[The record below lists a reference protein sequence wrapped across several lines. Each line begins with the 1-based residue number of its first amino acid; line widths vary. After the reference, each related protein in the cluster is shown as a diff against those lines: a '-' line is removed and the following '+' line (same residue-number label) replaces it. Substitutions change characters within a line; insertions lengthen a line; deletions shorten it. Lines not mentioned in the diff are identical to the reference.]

1 MEERKSFD
9 LSSKTASCFSKLRRG
24 ADLAPATLE
33 LKQTFALR
41 RILLKHGERTEEECS
56 AVRRFLAER
65 TTIWREPFWALL
77 SKREQLKIASC
88 VKLRMVPSDGEPHDF
103 VAADS
108 TSGCMIFSALKG
120 FAQVVQ
126 CFDSSG
132 TRLEFQELETFG
144 FLPVPEVLLEEA
156 IRGVERVK
164 SNPRSKVYRGER
176 EYGER
181 CQATTEAGKIRVKI
195 APDGQYL
202 SINGAEVVPMLK
214 KLAEKRGRS
223 RLMKSMGLELPG
235 MGGEGG
241 FGGEVGGGG
250 GGGGGRKRE
259 VLMREARYGVGS
271 ILVHEGASPTMVF
284 VIVEGEC
291 RIVKS
296 GKPCS
301 QSHSSGAKVS
311 SGRSARYN
319 LGSAQGS
326 KIDVVLTSGFHTQVD
341 VCQLGSLGPK
351 ALIGDIPA
359 LLGGVQPASVVAKT
373 PLRVLQCR
381 ADRFAAHLEHN
392 ARARK
397 VYVEAA
403 KARRSRMT
411 ERGGEVEQLVS
422 LAGTPLLVDMS
433 AGSASTSTGPAK
445 HPGGNSVQ
453 TGDEAAHGS
462 SNTSDQTGRGGKTE
476 RSTAGGKAAAA
487 TAANPT
493 STDRGRGRVSSR
505 TDPSGTAKASSG
517 KGVGPAVEPVPTH
530 SVGSGHKESMRRSQ
544 STPAATPVEEETHNT
559 GTPADAAATA
569 RPAMR
574 RTSSSESSPP
584 TRGLNAERIV
594 ATASTP
600 QLPCFSL
607 GASPQLAFRGARPSP
622 TVGPQHT
629 PARKAIASSERKV
642 ASPVTDAIGA
652 SVSASGYRGRRLGV
666 GVEAGL
672 AGTAAMA
679 TPALATA
686 RYQASA
692 LLASHL
698 TPFPTITKNRSLH
711 AVAQPI
717 VKHSEGFAD
726 ACRGERSRS
735 GTEAWRVAREARYED
750 LVAPA
755 DRLSIMRQID
765 AGFDALQHASKPA
778 PAPHPPSSHS
788 LSPPARRPR
797 PLGGGRRRN
806 PPISGNI
813 HYGSRRGLLWCDVWS
828 ALGRAPGRCRQ
839 VGRFV

>member
-1 MEERKSFD
+1 M
-9 LSSKTASCFSKLRRG
+9 
-24 ADLAPATLE
+24 DLAPATLE

-41 RILLKHGERTEEECS
+41 RILLKHGERTEAECS
-56 AVRRFLAER
+56 AVRKFLAER

-77 SKREQLKIASC
+77 SKRDQLKIASC

-108 TSGCMIFSALKG
+108 TSGCMVFSALKG
-120 FAQVVQ
+120 LAQVQ

-156 IRGVERVK
+156 IRSVERMK

-181 CQATTEAGKIRVKI
+181 RQATTEAGKIRVKI

-250 GGGGGRKRE
+250 GGGGGGRKRE

-301 QSHSSGAKVS
+301 QSQASGAKVS
-311 SGRSARYN
+311 GGRSARYN

-381 ADRFAAHLEHN
+381 ADSMSPGALIAIGSATTRLSRTPHT
-392 ARARK
+392 

-433 AGSASTSTGPAK
+433 TGSASTSTGPAK
-445 HPGGNSVQ
+445 HQAGNSAQ

-462 SNTSDQTGRGGKTE
+462 TNTSDRTGRSGETE
-476 RSTAGGKAAAA
+476 RSNADGKAAVA

-493 STDRGRGRVSSR
+493 STDRGRGRISSR

-530 SVGSGHKESMRRSQ
+530 SGGSGHKESMRRSQ
-544 STPAATPVEEETHNT
+544 STPAATPLEEETRNT
-559 GTPADAAATA
+559 ETPADTAATA
-569 RPAMR
+569 RPATR

-584 TRGLNAERIV
+584 TRGLDAERIV

-607 GASPQLAFRGARPSP
+607 GTSPQLAFRGARPSP
-622 TVGPQHT
+622 TVEPQRS
-629 PARKAIASSERKV
+629 PALQAIASSERKV
-642 ASPVTDAIGA
+642 ASPVTDSIGA
-652 SVSASGYRGRRLGV
+652 SASSSGCQWRRLGV
-666 GVEAGL
+666 GVRAGL
-672 AGTAAMA
+672 AGTAAME

-686 RYQASA
+686 RDQASA
-692 LLASHL
+692 LLAFHL

-735 GTEAWRVAREARYED
+735 GIEAWRLAREARYEGM
-750 LVAPA
+750 VAPA
-755 DRLSIMRQID
+755 DRLSIMQQID
-765 AGFDALQHASKPA
+765 AGFDALQQ
-778 PAPHPPSSHS
+778 
-788 LSPPARRPR
+788 
-797 PLGGGRRRN
+797 GGR
-806 PPISGNI
+806 
-813 HYGSRRGLLWCDVWS
+813 SRRVPPV
-828 ALGRAPGRCRQ
+828 A
-839 VGRFV
+839 